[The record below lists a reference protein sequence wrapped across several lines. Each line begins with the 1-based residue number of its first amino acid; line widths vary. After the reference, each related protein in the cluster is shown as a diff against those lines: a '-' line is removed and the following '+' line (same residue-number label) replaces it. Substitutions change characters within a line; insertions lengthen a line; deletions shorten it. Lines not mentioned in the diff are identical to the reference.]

1 MIFFTLG
8 HFSLVTLEFYQEDDG
23 TKLTLLQTGIP
34 STEHERTRDGWK
46 NFIFEPIKATFG
58 YGARLL

>member
-1 MIFFTLG
+1 M
-8 HFSLVTLEFYQEDDG
+8 TLEFHQEDDG
-23 TKLTLLQTGIP
+23 TKLTLLQTGVP